1 MIRASTYR
9 YVARTG
15 SLNNEQDRCTRPII
29 VSAPT
34 PVLSTEQYA
43 ACMHLVSTAF
53 SASLAE
59 RPTPHPANRQG
70 RS

>member
-1 MIRASTYR
+1 MICGSTYL

-15 SLNNEQDRCTRPII
+15 SLNNQRGRCTRPSI

-34 PVLSTEQYA
+34 PVLFTEQYA
-43 ACMHLVSTAF
+43 ARMHLVSTALG
-53 SASLAE
+53 ASPAE
-59 RPTPHPANRQG
+59 PPTRHPANRQG